1 MGEPTPTPEPM
12 PTPAPTPEPAPN
24 PEPTP
29 EKAFTQ
35 ADIDN
40 AVAEAKAQWRGL
52 ELKDSGV
59 EVSNNVKTT
68 YFGVAWRVL
77 KKDGS
82 YRFTLILIVILLAM
96 IVIKK

>member
-12 PTPAPTPEPAPN
+12 PTPA

-40 AVAEAKAQWRGL
+40 AVAEARAQWEKQRNLPGR
-52 ELKDSGV
+52 
-59 EVSNNVKTT
+59 TT
-68 YFGVAWRVL
+68 PDF
-77 KKDGS
+77 
-82 YRFTLILIVILLAM
+82 M
-96 IVIKK
+96 

>member
-40 AVAEAKAQWRGL
+40 AVAEAKAQWEKQQSRA
-52 ELKDSGV
+52 EK
-59 EVSNNVKTT
+59 
-68 YFGVAWRVL
+68 
-77 KKDGS
+77 
-82 YRFTLILIVILLAM
+82 LAKM
-96 IVIKK
+96 SWART